1 MVKIYTESDFE
12 KDLQSLESMIN
23 YKGGAEKKTEPA
35 RHFKIVELN
44 GKEVD
49 FGSATVPYLTRKTS
63 KYPGGKPITDA
74 PSRAAKKLLGSIAKH
89 KGLEKKDKLKLHAT
103 YVIKETTRE
112 KKDKKMHGPYVGKY
126 KELTNAEKK
135 TAVRKTKNGKLQEYT
150 MKANVH
156 LKKEKEHEKEH
167 HKNKEHEKEHHK
179 NKEHKKEHH
188 KNKEHEEEEE
198 EEEKHKKEHEKEHHK
213 NKEHEEEEEKHKKE
227 HKKEHK
233 GGFKL

>member
-1 MVKIYTESDFE
+1 MVKKNTMVKKIYTESDFE

-49 FGSATVPYLTRKTS
+49 FGSADVPYLTRKTS

-112 KKDKKMHGPYVGKY
+112 KKGKKMHGPYVGKY

-135 TAVRKTKNGKLQEYT
+135 TAVRKTKNGKVITGFT

-156 LKKEKEHEKEH
+156 LKKEHEKEHEKEH
-167 HKNKEHEKEHHK
+167 KKEHEKEH
-179 NKEHKKEHH
+179 N
-188 KNKEHEEEEE
+188 KNKEHEEEE
-198 EEEKHKKEHEKEHHK
+198 KHEK
-213 NKEHEEEEEKHKKE
+213 KHNKE

>member
-1 MVKIYTESDFE
+1 MVKKYSKTDFE
-12 KDLQSLESMIN
+12 KDLKSLENMINSKGGSSKKSNSMIN
-23 YKGGAEKKTEPA
+23 SSKKSRSMINSKGGAAKKSEPA

-74 PSRAAKKLLGSIAKH
+74 PSRAAKKLLGSIAEQ
-89 KGLEKKDKLKLHAT
+89 KGLKKHNKLKLHAT

-112 KKDKKMHGPYVGKY
+112 KKGKKMHGPYVGKY
-126 KELTNAEKK
+126 KELSNMEKK
-135 TAVRKTKNGKLQEYT
+135 TAKRKTKDGKFITAFT

-156 LKKEKEHEKEH
+156 LKKEKEH
-167 HKNKEHEKEHHK
+167 
-179 NKEHKKEHH
+179 
-188 KNKEHEEEEE
+188 
-198 EEEKHKKEHEKEHHK
+198 
-213 NKEHEEEEEKHKKE
+213 
-227 HKKEHK
+227 KKEHK

>member
-1 MVKIYTESDFE
+1 MVKKYTETDFE
-12 KDLQSLESMIN
+12 KDLKSLESMIN

-74 PSRAAKKLLGSIAKH
+74 PSRAAKKLLGSIADH

-112 KKDKKMHGPYVGKY
+112 KKGKKMHGPYVGKY

-135 TAVRKTKNGKLQEYT
+135 TAVRKTKNGKVLAGFT

-156 LKKEKEHEKEH
+156 LKKEKEH
-167 HKNKEHEKEHHK
+167 
-179 NKEHKKEHH
+179 
-188 KNKEHEEEEE
+188 
-198 EEEKHKKEHEKEHHK
+198 
-213 NKEHEEEEEKHKKE
+213 
-227 HKKEHK
+227 K
-233 GGFKL
+233 GGFKLWGR